1 MTLQEMAYFKALY
14 EAHSDDGTIVS
25 LCHPQHL
32 TPQQTANGLLKT
44 LVAALLND
52 KASLILENQK
62 MNKILKEHGLYEKLL
77 EV

>member
-44 LVAALLND
+44 LVGALLND
-52 KASLILENQK
+52 KKGLVEENQR
-62 MNKILKEHGLYEKLL
+62 MSKILKENGLYELIL
-77 EV
+77 ED

>member
-14 EAHSDDGTIVS
+14 EAHSEDGTIVS

-62 MNKILKEHGLYEKLL
+62 MSKILKEHGLYDLIL
-77 EV
+77 ED

>member
-44 LVAALLND
+44 LVGALLND

-62 MNKILKEHGLYEKLL
+62 MSKILKEHGLYELIL
-77 EV
+77 ED

>member
-14 EAHSDDGTIVS
+14 EAHSDDGTIVN

-44 LVAALLND
+44 LVGALLND
-52 KASLILENQK
+52 KKGLVEENQK
-62 MNKILKEHGLYEKLL
+62 MSKILKEHGLYELIL
-77 EV
+77 ED